1 MYVCKKK
8 REKKIYLKLKHVWQI
23 GGHTARNLPRPDS
36 SWYFEIS
43 NIYDDFSFFL
53 ALMQNY
59 LSREGGLRSNFVC
72 RGRGEGVPRPSFC
85 NFPMWISLVWIIRG
99 GGGRSLSPPPFDPC
113 MSVHPMYIV
122 WLYMG
127 RGRAYL
133 VLHLILHGWSL
144 GTFYFY
150 SGN

>member
-8 REKKIYLKLKHVWQI
+8 KKKIYLKLKHVWQI

-99 GGGRSLSPPPFDPC
+99 GGGSVSVPSPIW
-113 MSVHPMYIV
+113 SVHVSSPYVYCMIIYGQG
-122 WLYMG
+122 YP
-127 RGRAYL
+127 
-133 VLHLILHGWSL
+133 
-144 GTFYFY
+144 
-150 SGN
+150 

>member
-1 MYVCKKK
+1 MYMYVKKK
-8 REKKIYLKLKHVWQI
+8 KKKIYLKLKHVWQI
-23 GGHTARNLPRPDS
+23 GGHTARNLPRPES

-59 LSREGGLRSNFVC
+59 LSREGGLWSNFVC

-99 GGGRSLSPPPFDPC
+99 GGGVGLCPLP
-113 MSVHPMYIV
+113 
-122 WLYMG
+122 
-127 RGRAYL
+127 
-133 VLHLILHGWSL
+133 HLIRACQFTLCILYDYIWAGVEHI
-144 GTFYFY
+144 
-150 SGN
+150 